1 MSAREAEKA
10 GAVQN
15 DQLVRDFVDGFLRV
29 DGAFLLRLIAHNTS
43 GITAT
48 EVTKEMWDLWDDER
62 VKRLRANDATE
73 IKTAQV

>member
-1 MSAREAEKA
+1 MAE
-10 GAVQN
+10 
-15 DQLVRDFVDGFLRV
+15 FVAEYLRV
-29 DGAFLLRLIAHNTS
+29 DGVFLLRLIAHNTS

-48 EVTKEMWDLWDDER
+48 EVTKKMWDLWDDER